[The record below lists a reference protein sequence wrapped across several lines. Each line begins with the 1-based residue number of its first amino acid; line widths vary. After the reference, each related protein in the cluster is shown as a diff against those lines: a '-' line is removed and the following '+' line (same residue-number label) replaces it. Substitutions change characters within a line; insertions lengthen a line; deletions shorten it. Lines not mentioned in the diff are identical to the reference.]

1 MVKNE
6 FPWKRGGVIEYSH
19 TIRSSILNSP
29 ETSPRKQSMGIGEG
43 DVFRVESRFNS
54 PDLDFSPAF
63 RLENKTKT
71 RMVASMGNTK
81 KVNHVTLANAFMN
94 SNEVIN
100 YGLNS
105 NQNTVR

>member
-1 MVKNE
+1 
-6 FPWKRGGVIEYSH
+6 
-19 TIRSSILNSP
+19 
-29 ETSPRKQSMGIGEG
+29 MGIGEG
-43 DVFRVESRFNS
+43 DVFRAESRFNS
-54 PDLDFSPAF
+54 PDVDFSPGF
-63 RLENKTKT
+63 RLESKSKT
-71 RMVASMGNTK
+71 RMVGSVVNSK